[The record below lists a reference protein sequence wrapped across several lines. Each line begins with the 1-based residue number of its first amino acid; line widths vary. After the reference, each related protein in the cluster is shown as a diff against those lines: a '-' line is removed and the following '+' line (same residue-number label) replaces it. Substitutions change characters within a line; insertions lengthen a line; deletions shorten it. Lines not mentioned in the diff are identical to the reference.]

1 VVSVPNGFN
10 LKGELNL
17 DYIDNYNYFESKETI
32 FIAVDNDEAGKDKK
46 KELIR
51 RFGAEKCKI
60 IDFRVVKMLMII

>member
-17 DYIDNYNYFESKETI
+17 DYIDNYYNYFESKETMQ
-32 FIAVDNDEAGKDKK
+32 DDEQGKRT

-60 IDFRVVKMLMII
+60 IDFGDCKDANDYD